1 MHILLIMKAK
11 NLLHNFQATTHLTVE
26 HITPI
31 IMTWATT
38 NMELIRKTPRTYLS
52 HRALLLQEEV
62 ATKAKTILWFQI
74 VGICL
79 VVIQEVKNVNI
90 RIKEEDLE
98 EIEAAGLDL
107 KANKVLASQSV
118 QDGMRKTT
126 VKFPWTKH

>member
-1 MHILLIMKAK
+1 
-11 NLLHNFQATTHLTVE
+11 
-26 HITPI
+26 
-31 IMTWATT
+31 
-38 NMELIRKTPRTYLS
+38 MELIRKTPRTYLS

-98 EIEAAGLDL
+98 ETEAVGLDL
-107 KANKVLASQSV
+107 KASKVLASQSV
-118 QDGMRKTT
+118 QDGMKKTT

>member
-1 MHILLIMKAK
+1 MKAK
-11 NLLHNFQATTHLTVE
+11 NLLNFQATTHLTVE

-74 VGICL
+74 VEICL

-90 RIKEEDLE
+90 RIREEDLVE
-98 EIEAAGLDL
+98 TEAAGLDL

-126 VKFPWTKH
+126 VRFPWTKH